1 MSDEELSAIES
12 QIVKVIL
19 ENRQLRAQNAELHR
33 RLIAQIAQN
42 GELIRQGRTLDG
54 ERPEYV
60 TAPHGPKSPCP
71 YGRPI
76 PRTEALEI
84 AHSIL
89 LKAEDERRDLD
100 S

>member
-12 QIVKVIL
+12 QIARVIL

-42 GELIRQGRTLDG
+42 GQLIRQGRKLDG

-60 TAPHGPKSPCP
+60 TVPDKGVTGG
-71 YGRPI
+71 YRPVAI
-76 PRTEALEI
+76 VPDWCSVLAFMP
-84 AHSIL
+84 ADVS
-89 LKAEDERRDLD
+89 